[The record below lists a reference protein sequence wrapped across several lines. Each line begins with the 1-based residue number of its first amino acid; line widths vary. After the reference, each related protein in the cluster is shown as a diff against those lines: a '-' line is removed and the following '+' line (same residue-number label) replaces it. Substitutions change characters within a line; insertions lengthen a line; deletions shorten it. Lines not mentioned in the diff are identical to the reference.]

1 MKPLSF
7 NGKALTR
14 TVDNY
19 WYNHAGLSWFM
30 TTFNSQPNAFFG
42 NNVWTDG
49 TDIYYSHYDS
59 YKLDKSTMT
68 WSQVT
73 ISSLTSMMG
82 VNIWHD
88 GDNTYYNECSDPDCY
103 VWLWDK
109 DNKRFNVTDRV
120 KQDYA
125 VQGPDVWHAGG
136 NVYFSSNTGTA
147 EDPEHNLVWDRSTSK
162 WVINTWN
169 FSVPLQ
175 SPYGLIGRNIW
186 HDYNGNTYTGDW
198 DNSGN
203 FVRLYK
209 LNLSTSTWNET
220 SIDGH
225 QDVQGIDIW
234 TDYDGNMQY
243 SNGLK
248 QYTLDR
254 TSGKWISR
262 DKWLFIPPNY
272 IGEPYHPYGEYI
284 WTDGSNIYYS
294 YRDTNST
301 QLNYVLKR

>member
-19 WYNHAGLSWFM
+19 WYNYAGSSWFR
-30 TTFNSQPNAFFG
+30 TTFNSQPYAFFG
-42 NNVWTDG
+42 DDVWTDG
-49 TDIYYSHYDS
+49 TDIYYSHYNS

-73 ISSLTSMMG
+73 IGGPDMHG

-88 GDNTYYNECSDPDCY
+88 GDNTYYNEYSDPNCY

-125 VQGPDVWHAGG
+125 VQGQDVWHAGG
-136 NVYFSSNTGTA
+136 NVYFSMNTGTA
-147 EDPEHNLVWDRSTSK
+147 GDPAHNLVWDRSTSK
-162 WVINTWN
+162 WVIQTWN
-169 FSVPLQ
+169 FIVPLQ
-175 SPYGLIGRNIW
+175 NPLGLIGHNIW

-198 DNSGN
+198 DNDNN
-203 FVRLYK
+203 FLRLYK
-209 LNLSTSTWNET
+209 LNLSTSTWDET

-243 SNGLK
+243 SHGLK

-262 DKWLFIPPNY
+262 DKWLFIPPN
-272 IGEPYHPYGEYI
+272 IEGEGYHPYGDYI

-294 YRDTNST
+294 YRDGFNN
-301 QLNYVLKR
+301 QINYVLKR

>member
-1 MKPLSF
+1 MRPLSF

-19 WYNHAGLSWFM
+19 WYNYAGFSWFR
-30 TTFNSQPNAFFG
+30 TTFNSQPYKFFG
-42 NNVWTDG
+42 DDVWTDG
-49 TDIYYSHYDS
+49 TDIYYSHYNS

-68 WSQVT
+68 WNQVT
-73 ISSLTSMMG
+73 IGGPDMHG

-88 GDNTYYNECSDPDCY
+88 GENTYYNEYSNPNCY
-103 VWLWDK
+103 VWVWDK
-109 DNKRFNVTDRV
+109 SNKRFNATDRV
-120 KQDYA
+120 KQDYV

-136 NVYFSSNTGTA
+136 NVYFSMNTGTVG
-147 EDPEHNLVWDRSTSK
+147 DPAHNLVWNRSTSK
-162 WVINTWN
+162 WVIQTWT
-169 FSVPLQ
+169 FIVPLQ
-175 SPYGLIGRNIW
+175 HPLGLMGRNIW

-198 DNSGN
+198 DNDNN
-203 FVRLYK
+203 FLRLYK
-209 LNLSTSTWNET
+209 LNLSTSTWDET

-225 QDVQGIDIW
+225 QDVRGIDIW

-254 TSGKWISR
+254 TSGKWVSR
-262 DKWLFIPPNY
+262 NKWLFIPPN
-272 IGEPYHPYGEYI
+272 IDGEGYHPYGEYI

-294 YRDTNST
+294 YNDGFNN
-301 QLNYVLKR
+301 QINYVLKR